1 MEEEIKEL
9 NEVIAA
15 GEQVG
20 DLLKS
25 HAWCEYIEPLLGKM
39 ITDIIGGKID
49 GKWVQAPIDE
59 SSADLGKLK
68 YYLGYKSALIDFAKR
83 IEQFVTDGD
92 DAKLQLAH
100 ITTNSCSLDTDYIV
114 GGDYE

>member
-1 MEEEIKEL
+1 MESEVKEL

-15 GEQVG
+15 GEQVD

-25 HAWCEYIEPLLGKM
+25 HAWCEYIEPLLEKM

-83 IEQFVTDGD
+83 IEQYVSDAD
-92 DAKLQLAH
+92 DAKLQLAQ
-100 ITTNSCSLDTDYIV
+100 ISISSNSNETDYVV